1 MTPLLAQGRWE
12 QVLASAVAG
21 LGLALIA
28 VGGMAFLHKRPPEAV
43 EGEAADP
50 APQARMSKPVA
61 LLLIVAGLG
70 IAATALVWRT
80 SLPL

>member
-21 LGLALIA
+21 LGLGLIA
-28 VGGMAFLHKRPPEAV
+28 WGGMAFLHKRPPEAV
-43 EGEAADP
+43 EGDTTGPAA
-50 APQARMSKPVA
+50 QSQLSKPLA
-61 LLLIVAGLG
+61 LLLIVVGLGVAAAGL
-70 IAATALVWRT
+70 IWRT

>member
-21 LGLALIA
+21 LGLGLIA
-28 VGGMAFLHKRPPEAV
+28 WGGMAFLNKRPPEAV
-43 EGEAADP
+43 EGDT
-50 APQARMSKPVA
+50 APSAQTQMSKPLAV
-61 LLLIVAGLG
+61 LLIVIGLG
-70 IAATALVWRT
+70 VAAAGLVWRT

>member
-21 LGLALIA
+21 LGLGLIA
-28 VGGMAFLHKRPPEAV
+28 WGGMAFLHKRPPEAV
-43 EGEAADP
+43 EGEAPGQSPP
-50 APQARMSKPVA
+50 ATMSKPVA
-61 LLLIVAGLG
+61 ALLIVAGLG
-70 IAATALVWRT
+70 VAAAGLVWRT